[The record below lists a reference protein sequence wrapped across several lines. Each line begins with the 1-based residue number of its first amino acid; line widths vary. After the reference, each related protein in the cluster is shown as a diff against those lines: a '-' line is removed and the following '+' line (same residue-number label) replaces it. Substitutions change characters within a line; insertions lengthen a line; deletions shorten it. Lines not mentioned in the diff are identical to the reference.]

1 MLVKIN
7 NCKLI
12 SELVPNKSIL
22 NKRIYF
28 GYNYMYKKSETFILS
43 ISSMILTSRNGAWD
57 NTSEDGCEMTP
68 KTSMPTENIIN
79 NHSTVQP
86 HSSKVLFVVLIS

>member
-57 NTSEDGCEMTP
+57 NTSEDGCEITP
-68 KTSMPTENIIN
+68 KNQYAYRIRRYLEL
-79 NHSTVQP
+79 TVCFVE
-86 HSSKVLFVVLIS
+86 KVVQK